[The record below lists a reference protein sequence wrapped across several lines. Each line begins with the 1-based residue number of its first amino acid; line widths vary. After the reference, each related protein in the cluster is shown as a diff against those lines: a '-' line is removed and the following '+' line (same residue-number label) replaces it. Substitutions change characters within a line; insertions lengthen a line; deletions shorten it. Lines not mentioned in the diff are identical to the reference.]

1 MLGLKSYWIYVDF
14 MIFWTMNWKAVGL
27 LSLVLIL
34 LYIGLGL
41 IKFINQAGMSLEKYE
56 DFLKVSVKQL
66 LIQSSPI
73 SLVHIM

>member
-1 MLGLKSYWIYVDF
+1 
-14 MIFWTMNWKAVGL
+14 MNWKAVGL

-73 SLVHIM
+73 SLVHIMWGVWKTKH